1 MQRVLDPAQIE
12 AFGQRAIPRI
22 RLPDPANIFS
32 RRAARLRQ
40 LSEGH
45 AVGDYLRLMAALAD
59 AQQRALDALLGD
71 GLGVAAGDARPS
83 AVEMRE
89 GARAVFNARDAER
102 LRMARE
108 HGMPPLQADGGSL
121 DPHWRA
127 VLFGLCDAIA
137 STHGFPT
144 TVADTCRR
152 IRALPVETLEEQAE
166 LLLSVA
172 STGVDAQAA
181 PFIMAALQVSW
192 THMMCSFSHD
202 EVAEHIG
209 GVDVP
214 GVCPVCGTLPVASV
228 VRAEQGY
235 QGYRYLHC
243 ALCATEWHLVR
254 IKCSHCEI
262 TAGIHYHTI
271 EGGSTAI
278 RAESCDQCRTYRKI
292 CYQEHDMEVEPVA
305 DDLGSL
311 SLDLLMT
318 EAGFHRGSGNPLLW
332 QAAEPTG

>member
-12 AFGQRAIPRI
+12 AFAQRTIPRI
-22 RLPDPANIFS
+22 RLPDPASIFS
-32 RRAARLRQ
+32 RRAARLRK

-59 AQQRALDALLGD
+59 AQQRALDALMGD
-71 GLGVAAGDARPS
+71 GLAADSGD
-83 AVEMRE
+83 
-89 GARAVFNARDAER
+89 ER
-102 LRMARE
+102 LRMAGE
-108 HGMPPLQADGGSL
+108 HGMPPLQADGWPL
-121 DPHWRA
+121 DSHWRT

-137 STHGFPT
+137 STPGFPSV
-144 TVADTCRR
+144 VAATCDR
-152 IRALPVETLEEQAE
+152 IRTLPVELLEEQAR
-166 LLLSVA
+166 LLLSAV

-192 THMMCSFSHD
+192 TRMVCSFNHD
-202 EVAEHIG
+202 EVAERLG

-228 VRAEQGY
+228 VRAEKAY

-254 IKCSHCEI
+254 IKCSHCES

-292 CYQEHDMEVEPVA
+292 CYQEHDMEVEPLA

-311 SLDLLMT
+311 ALDLLMT

-332 QAAEPTG
+332 QAAEP

>member
-12 AFGQRAIPRI
+12 AFAQRAIPRI
-22 RLPDPANIFS
+22 RLPDPASIFS
-32 RRAARLRQ
+32 RRATRLRK

-59 AQQRALDALLGD
+59 AQQRALDALMGYGLAADSGD
-71 GLGVAAGDARPS
+71 ERRSTVGL
-83 AVEMRE
+83 RE
-89 GARAVFNARDAER
+89 AER
-102 LRMARE
+102 LRTAGE
-108 HGMPPLQADGGSL
+108 HGMPPLQADGWPL
-121 DPHWRA
+121 DPHWRT

-137 STHGFPT
+137 STPGFPAV
-144 TVADTCRR
+144 VAATCDR
-152 IRALPVETLEEQAE
+152 IRTLPVELLEEQAE
-166 LLLSVA
+166 VLLSAA

-192 THMMCSFSHD
+192 TRMVCSFNHD
-202 EVAEHIG
+202 EVAERLG

-228 VRAEQGY
+228 VRAEKGY

-254 IKCSHCEI
+254 IKCSHCES

-292 CYQEHDMEVEPVA
+292 CYQEHDMEVEPLA

-311 SLDLLMT
+311 ALDLLMT

-332 QAAEPTG
+332 QAAEP

>member
-12 AFGQRAIPRI
+12 AFAQRAIPRI

-59 AQQRALDALLGD
+59 AQQRELDALM
-71 GLGVAAGDARPS
+71 GDASRVD
-83 AVEMRE
+83 A
-89 GARAVFNARDAER
+89 GAER
-102 LRMARE
+102 LRAARE
-108 HGMPPLQADGGSL
+108 HGMPPLQADGWPR
-121 DPHWRA
+121 DPQWRFA
-127 VLFGLCDAIA
+127 LVGLCEAIA
-137 STHGFPT
+137 AAPGFPPA
-144 TVADTCRR
+144 VAATCARV
-152 IRALPVETLEEQAE
+152 RALPVETLEAQAE
-166 LLLSVA
+166 VLLSAA

-181 PFIMAALQVSW
+181 PFIMAALQVFW
-192 THMMCSFSHD
+192 TRMVCSFSHD

-214 GVCPVCGTLPVASV
+214 GVCPVCGMLPVASV
-228 VRAEQGY
+228 VRAEKGY

-254 IKCSHCEI
+254 IKCSHCES

-271 EGGSTAI
+271 EGGSTAL

-292 CYQEHDMEVEPVA
+292 CYQEHDMEVEPLA

-311 SLDLLMT
+311 ALDLLMT

-332 QAAEPTG
+332 QA

>member
-12 AFGQRAIPRI
+12 AFGQRTIPRI
-22 RLPDPANIFS
+22 RLPDPTCIFS

-59 AQQRALDALLGD
+59 AQQRALDALMGD
-71 GLGVAAGDARPS
+71 GFTIGAG
-83 AVEMRE
+83 
-89 GARAVFNARDAER
+89 DAER
-102 LRMARE
+102 LRTARE
-108 HGMPPLQADGGSL
+108 HGMPPLQATGW
-121 DPHWRA
+121 PRNPRWRA

-137 STHGFPT
+137 VAPGFPAV
-144 TVADTCRR
+144 VASTCGR
-152 IRALPVETLEEQAE
+152 IRALPLEALERQAD
-166 LLLSVA
+166 LLLGAA

-181 PFIMAALQVSW
+181 PFIMAALQVYW
-192 THMMCSFSHD
+192 TRVLCSFNHD
-202 EVAEHIG
+202 DVAEHIG
-209 GVDVP
+209 AVDVP

-228 VRAEQGY
+228 VRAEKDY

-243 ALCATEWHLVR
+243 ALCAAEWHLVR
-254 IKCSHCEI
+254 IKCSHCES
-262 TAGIHYHTI
+262 TAGIHYHTV

-278 RAESCDQCRTYRKI
+278 RAESCDQCRTYLKI
-292 CYQEHDMEVEPVA
+292 CYQEHDMEVEPLA

-318 EAGFHRGSGNPLLW
+318 EAGFHRDSGNPLLW
-332 QAAEPTG
+332 QAAEPAA